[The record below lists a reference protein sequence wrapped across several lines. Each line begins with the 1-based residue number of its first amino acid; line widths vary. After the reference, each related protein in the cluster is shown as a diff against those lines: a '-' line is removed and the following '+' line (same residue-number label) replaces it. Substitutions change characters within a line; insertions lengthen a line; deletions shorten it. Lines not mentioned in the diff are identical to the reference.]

1 MQAEISERQNYKDTE
16 VYQKFKEIF
25 PQKASAS
32 TAKDSNS
39 LAPSDNHSVHRQVVP
54 QPNSD
59 TETEEEMLGL
69 LGQSIDR
76 EAEKEQIRKKERELE
91 EEILEMLRE
100 RQRNK

>member
-1 MQAEISERQNYKDTE
+1 M
-16 VYQKFKEIF
+16 
-25 PQKASAS
+25 
-32 TAKDSNS
+32 
-39 LAPSDNHSVHRQVVP
+39 APSDNHSVHSQVVP